1 MSSFVVIVVCFVG
14 GGLLAM
20 LVAELLHHRAERA
33 GQTRL
38 RVRFLAAV
46 CLRCG
51 QSFGSVAAMRE
62 HARFCAKPPEPRVIR
77 EARKIV
83 DGGPR

>member
-14 GGLLAM
+14 GWLLA
-20 LVAELLHHRAERA
+20 LVVVELLHHRAERA
-33 GQTRL
+33 ARTRL

-51 QSFGSVAAMRE
+51 QSFGSVAAMSE
-62 HARFCAKPPEPRVIR
+62 HARFCARPPEPRVIR
-77 EARKIV
+77 EAREIA